1 SRGRSSAACTRR
13 TRSTSRRS
21 PRTAR
26 WRLDTARGRPH
37 VKGMHTPT
45 MNLPDDPQPS
55 LLTFPCVFPIKVMGR
70 REVGIAQTVSEIV
83 LRHADDF
90 HPETIEMRSSK
101 NGRYLSL
108 TVTINA
114 RSREQLDAL
123 YSELSKHPMVMMVL

>member
-1 SRGRSSAACTRR
+1 
-13 TRSTSRRS
+13 
-21 PRTAR
+21 
-26 WRLDTARGRPH
+26 
-37 VKGMHTPT
+37 
-45 MNLPDDPQPS
+45 MNAIMSESDPKAES

-70 REVGIAQTVSEIV
+70 REDGYAQTVTDIV
-83 LRHADDF
+83 LRHAPDF
-90 HPETIEMRSSK
+90 HPQTVEMRASK